1 MDKYSLECCEEHLAM
16 NMGKQRQP
24 VKGET
29 MRDGKKE
36 RGMSEGREG
45 GRKGWTKEL
54 CLVSS

>member
-36 RGMSEGREG
+36 RERDREEM
-45 GRKGWTKEL
+45 KGTKQRD
-54 CLVSS
+54 

>member
-1 MDKYSLECCEEHLAM
+1 M

-36 RGMSEGREG
+36 RERE
-45 GRKGWTKEL
+45 REEMKGTKQRD
-54 CLVSS
+54 